1 MNWTATKDLV
11 QLAKQWPTPATIV
24 VMLGLIL
31 FCGWAFRGGFARGAD
46 LIALESTVSA
56 LIKDVKAGRLDNL
69 EGQLFQARV
78 DQCRADS
85 DELKELYAKRVTSLL
100 TDYREAGGGDLNLPR
115 CDDL

>member
-24 VMLGLIL
+24 AMLALFI
-31 FCGWAFRGGFARGAD
+31 FCGWALRGGFARGAD
-46 LIALESTVSA
+46 LTALESTVSA
-56 LIKDVKAGRLDNL
+56 LSKDVKAGRLDNL

-100 TDYREAGGGDLNLPR
+100 TDYQEAGGGRLSLPN
-115 CDDL
+115 CSDI